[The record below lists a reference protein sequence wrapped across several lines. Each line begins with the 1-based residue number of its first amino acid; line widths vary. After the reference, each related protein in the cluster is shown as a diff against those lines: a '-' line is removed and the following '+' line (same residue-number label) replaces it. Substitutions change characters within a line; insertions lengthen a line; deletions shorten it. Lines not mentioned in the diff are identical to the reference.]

1 MVSELYKHSLNQG
14 QASPLYFWRDSS
26 GHEVDL
32 LVETPW
38 GLRPIEIK
46 SGSTFASDWLLGL
59 TKWLK
64 VSNEKKQVAQ
74 LVYGGDESYE
84 RSGVKVWSWR
94 ESWKA
99 GTSLLHAD

>member
-1 MVSELYKHSLNQG
+1 ME
-14 QASPLYFWRDSS
+14 SS
-26 GHEVDL
+26 GIDVVL

-38 GLRPIEIK
+38 GLVPIEIT
-46 SGSTFASDWLLGL
+46 SGSTFGSDWLLGL

-64 VSNEKKQVAQ
+64 VSNENKQVAQ

-99 GTSLLHAD
+99 GTSLVHAD